1 MPTYANIMPTVSECQ
16 ARLCSVE
23 PSREKSKIRRGME
36 ELSEE
41 LVELEVFEELLE
53 ELFEELD
60 LDLFAMSTFSDQ
72 GSR

>member
-1 MPTYANIMPTVSECQ
+1 VSECQ

-23 PSREKSKIRRGME
+23 PSREKSKIRRGTE

-53 ELFEELD
+53 ERFD

>member
-1 MPTYANIMPTVSECQ
+1 MPTVSECQ

-23 PSREKSKIRRGME
+23 PSREKSKIRRGTE

-53 ELFEELD
+53 ELFD